1 MRSAITV
8 EQTQGDM
15 CAPAFVIPLR
25 KDSRMECGKTY
36 EATIVPR
43 FGEISLGDINT
54 EAVSAAVSSVTGCR
68 AVDLRATPGGC
79 VVRWRCHDSCPHVG
93 KSTAWSV
100 AYVIADALSRPG
112 VEMKAETCGMVWIQ
126 SNWLYL
132 AGGVALAGI
141 GALGAS
147 LLHRRLKR

>member
-1 MRSAITV
+1 M
-8 EQTQGDM
+8 G
-15 CAPAFVIPLR
+15 APAFVIPLR

-68 AVDLRATPGGC
+68 VVDLRVTPGGC
-79 VVRWRCHDSCPHVG
+79 IVRWRCHDSCPHVE